1 MGCHKSNAPMT
12 NTVLETG
19 SYQKSTYSTYTY
31 RTTFETISTAVVV
44 SEGDKYKFRVIS
56 LTVHKDSKILSNL
69 TFLPQ
74 LILGKLFTK

>member
-12 NTVLETG
+12 NTVLQTG
-19 SYQKSTYSTYTY
+19 SYQSSTYNTYTY

-44 SEGDKYKFRVIS
+44 SEEDKHKFRLIS